1 MAKFTP
7 KFTLGKTHGG
17 VSHQVAVLSILGF
30 WLFYIIIVTLRA
42 AVMDF
47 PEQGEMAMRRIVV
60 TIFGIGLTYLLYLL
74 LRRFE
79 GRPLTTR
86 VIVAFLGAVPCAL
99 ALAAFNF
106 VIFNLYDPASLF
118 VDPEMKEMY
127 DAYRA
132 KPNFVPS
139 VIAEVAISRYFFFVA
154 WPSLYL
160 AMSYAADVRIIERKA
175 ARFAQAAQDAE
186 LRSLRYQVNPHF
198 LFNTLNS
205 LSTLVLRQ
213 RPDEAEQMILN
224 LSNFYR
230 QSLSGDPLAD
240 VELAE
245 EVHLQR
251 LYLDIEAVRFPER
264 LRTCITIPD
273 DLQSA
278 LVPSLILQPLVEN
291 AIKYGVSRAKRPVT
305 ISIDA
310 RQEEDCLILR
320 VTDDGDILPGDI
332 GGDEAV
338 DVPGPSPR
346 SANGGIGGI
355 GLANVR
361 DRLET
366 RFGNEAR
373 LTTRRPES
381 GGFVAEL
388 SMPLLQTGRL

>member
-1 MAKFTP
+1 MA

-17 VSHQVAVLSILGF
+17 VSQQVAVLSILGF

-79 GRPLTTR
+79 DQPLTTR
-86 VIVAFLGAVPCAL
+86 VIVAFVGAVPCAL

-160 AMSYAADVRIIERKA
+160 AMSYAAEVRIIERKA

-264 LRTCITIPD
+264 LRTRITIPD

-305 ISIDA
+305 ICIDA
-310 RQEEDCLILR
+310 RQEAECLILR
-320 VTDDGDILPGDI
+320 VADDGDILPGDA
-332 GGDEAV
+332 GHDDMV
-338 DVPGPSPR
+338 DVPGASPR
-346 SANGGIGGI
+346 GTNGGVGGI

-366 RFGNEAR
+366 RFGHEAR
-373 LTTRRPES
+373 LTTHRPES

-388 SMPLLQTGRL
+388 TMPLLQTGRL